1 MCFWSTDQI
10 RNRKLQ
16 AVGGAMTQTAITS
29 ERFLT
34 AYYLKEDTEVK
45 SGKELLLPS
54 TIMDPYSVHI
64 EIIVLLG
71 NRLKN
76 IQHTFK

>member
-1 MCFWSTDQI
+1 
-10 RNRKLQ
+10 
-16 AVGGAMTQTAITS
+16 MTQTAITS

-71 NRLKN
+71 NSLKN